1 MSQTCLEFCLDAI
14 GMLLGGTSARAN
26 DGVGMTYVQALTH
39 NGNGR
44 WSPRIE
50 AMLCFVDTS
59 KRAVTALWLS
69 LDHMLGSHASGWS
82 QQVDSCATTS
92 YNGHALDC
100 HTLFTFHLPPTPVNE
115 HPILSDYYFA
125 VYRSF

>member
-50 AMLCFVDTS
+50 AMLCFVDTF
-59 KRAVTALWLS
+59 KTRYDCAMAKFGPYARLS
-69 LDHMLGSHASGWS
+69 RQRLESAS
-82 QQVDSCATTS
+82 
-92 YNGHALDC
+92 
-100 HTLFTFHLPPTPVNE
+100 
-115 HPILSDYYFA
+115 
-125 VYRSF
+125 